1 MNLAPIRNIDIQPVR
16 SQATEILQ
24 QILEN
29 NARKEEMA
37 FRKTEQ
43 DARLSELNRKA
54 MAEKRLQEA
63 LNVPTTREQTVQDTN
78 AFNFL
83 AREGADPSQF
93 TTSERVPVPES
104 DRMKQQIKNL
114 VSVGDIQGA
123 KQLQDI
129 YEKQKDDQEAGV
141 TYQYYLKNPSGW
153 KQDMIRDFPDRADD
167 INKTSFTPDGRTLIY
182 NDKERGGFWSRDV
195 RTGKEEFKAYPKE
208 DKPKE
213 VNVANEIDTIL
224 GGMFPG
230 YYTDANV
237 RQKALAYY
245 ATPEGS
251 ADIQRR
257 AASYAKSKTADVYF
271 PVPTSSGI
279 EPFKSRGDGA
289 GTFKPDDK
297 DGGKKYKP
305 APAGEIDKI
314 AALSSLEAS
323 AAEAKKLFKPSY
335 VGPVMGRVGSV
346 KEQFVN
352 LPTEQVKFYSW
363 VNDAKDALLRAR
375 SGAQINEQEYAR
387 LVKFLPTSEL
397 PPKNFKARM
406 ERYLEQMAILK
417 KEKIRTL
424 ESQGYSVE
432 LGNAP
437 KSNREKFDYEIP
449 DGISK
454 YKVGNKV
461 YNIPKDKVADFFKDN
476 PNAVMVK

>member
-1 MNLAPIRNIDIQPVR
+1 MPITPNR
-16 SQATEILQ
+16 SAEILMAAF
-24 QILEN
+24 EARDRE

-43 DARLSELNRKA
+43 EARLAELNRKA

-63 LNVPTTREQTVQDTN
+63 LNVPTTREQTVQDPN

-93 TTSERVPVPES
+93 TTTEQAPIPMKEQIRQKIQNALNVNTPEGL
-104 DRMKQQIKNL
+104 NA
-114 VSVGDIQGA
+114 A

-153 KQDMIRDFPDRADD
+153 KQDMIRDFPDRAED
-167 INKTSFTPDGRTLIY
+167 INNTSFTPDGRTLIY

-195 RTGKEEFKAYPKE
+195 RTGKEEFKAYPN
-208 DKPKE
+208 KE

-352 LPTEQVKFYSW
+352 LPTDQVKFYSW

-406 ERYLEQMAILK
+406 ERYIEQMAILK

-476 PNAVMVK
+476 PNAVMVE